1 MSYENLLELIKLCL
15 LSDFSP
21 AGKLDEIE
29 RCITEFRDR
38 QKQDEERGCS
48 G

>member
-1 MSYENLLELIKLCL
+1 MSYENLLEMIRLAL

-29 RCITEFRDR
+29 RSIAEFRER
-38 QKQDEERGCS
+38 QEQDYK
-48 G
+48 